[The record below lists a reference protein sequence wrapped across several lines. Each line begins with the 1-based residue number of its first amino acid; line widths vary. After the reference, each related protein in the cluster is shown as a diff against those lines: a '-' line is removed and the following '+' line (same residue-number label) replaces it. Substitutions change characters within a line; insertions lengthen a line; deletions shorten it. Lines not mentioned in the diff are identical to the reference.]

1 MLSDNTV
8 SMAALLRRIN
18 RHLRKYGE
26 QLRTARGE
34 RARVEF
40 GKYYIV
46 VVDGGLVR
54 FKSVDPVELGSELEV
69 LETWETVVED

>member
-1 MLSDNTV
+1 MLTDDTV
-8 SMAALLRRIN
+8 SMAALLKRIN

-34 RARVEF
+34 QARVDF

-46 VVDGGLVR
+46 VVERNFVR
-54 FKSVDPVELGSELEV
+54 FKHVDPVELGRELGV
-69 LETWETVVED
+69 LETWEKVVED

>member
-1 MLSDNTV
+1 MLTDNTI
-8 SMAALLRRIN
+8 SMATLLRRIN

-34 RARVEF
+34 RARTEF

-46 VVDGGLVR
+46 VVERDFVR
-54 FKSVDPVELGSELEV
+54 FKRVDPVELGRDLGV
-69 LETWETVVED
+69 LETWEKVAED